1 MALDRA
7 PEYPAL
13 TLIDGRLSDTARK
26 DEARIEAIAFLD
38 EAEASAL
45 LIIDAL
51 VGLPVPSLFAVNEA
65 GKIAHRAA
73 LARAEI
79 LALGGGSDAA

>member
-1 MALDRA
+1 MTLPAA
-7 PEYPAL
+7 PLLPHL
-13 TLIDGRLSDTARK
+13 TVIDGGSPGMRR

-45 LIIDAL
+45 LIIDAI